1 MARRPRATLEVWL
14 HGRHL
19 ATLDEPSL
27 YRYRLSF
34 TEEALDLHAGERVLS
49 LSMPVSSKPVTDH
62 ATDPTRRPVAAFLEG
77 LLPEGNLRTQVAG
90 ALGVATID
98 KMALLRELG
107 LECAGAVQFL
117 PPGAVPSAGSLRVL
131 SDTAVVE
138 MVETLPTY
146 ALPEGAGLQ
155 ASLAGIQDKILL
167 AAIDGGWAW
176 PEGGALSTHL
186 VKPEPADG
194 VALQHLVQTEDWAL
208 RVAARA
214 GLRAARSRLDVF
226 GVREAIVV
234 ERYDRTGEGRRIHQ
248 EDFCQALGLDPQ
260 AKYEPAATAVRAG
273 RGRSS
278 RLKEVA
284 DLASPRA
291 HDPAAFR
298 RRLLEMVTFNVVIGN
313 GAAHSKNYSLLLSPD
328 GSVELAPLYD
338 VAPVHYLAP
347 RYHGSGHLINGR
359 SRLDH
364 VSLDDLAQ
372 EAAGWGTSLRR
383 TRADVDDILDA
394 TWEAAHE
401 LPLPDG
407 AEHVLSALEAAW
419 SAREWRPR

>member
-1 MARRPRATLEVWL
+1 MARRPRDTLEVWL

-27 YRYRLSF
+27 YRYRLTF
-34 TEEALDLHAGERVLS
+34 TDEALDLHAGERVLS

-90 ALGVATID
+90 ALGVASID
-98 KMALLRELG
+98 KMALLRQVG
-107 LECAGAVQFL
+107 YECAGAVQFL
-117 PPGAVPSAGSLRVL
+117 PRGSVPSAGSLRIL
-131 SDTAVVE
+131 SDDAVVE
-138 MVETLPTY
+138 LVETLPTY

-167 AAIDGGWAW
+167 AAVDDGWAW

-186 VKPEPADG
+186 IKPEPAEG
-194 VALQHLVQTEDWAL
+194 VALRHLVQTEDWAM
-208 RVAARA
+208 RVAVRA
-214 GLRAARSRLDVF
+214 GLRAAGSRVEAF
-226 GVREAIVV
+226 GERDAIVV
-234 ERYDRTGEGRRIHQ
+234 ERYDRTAEGRRIHQ

-260 AKYEPAATAVRAG
+260 AKYEAPVAAAPAG
-273 RGRSS
+273 RSRPS
-278 RLKEVA
+278 RLKYVA

-298 RRLLEMVTFNVVIGN
+298 RRLLEMVAFNVVIGN
-313 GAAHSKNYSLLLSPD
+313 GDAHSKNYSLLLAED

-347 RYHGSGHLINGR
+347 RFRGTGHLINGR
-359 SRLDH
+359 ARLDH

-372 EAAGWGTSLRR
+372 EAAGWGTSLSR
-383 TRADVDDILDA
+383 TRADIDAIVDA
-394 TWEAAHE
+394 TWVALHE
-401 LPLPDG
+401 VTLPDG
-407 AEHVLSALEAAW
+407 AEHVLSVLEAAW